1 MKTLTEKNIYRLIV
15 EGKLAEYL
23 IKNGNKVKI
32 YPSNKQIKTYY
43 VRYENNI
50 GYTGLIYDKEDFN
63 VIKNI
68 PLPLYCIS
76 TN

>member
-32 YPSNKQIKTYY
+32 YPSNKQIKTY
-43 VRYENNI
+43 
-50 GYTGLIYDKEDFN
+50 
-63 VIKNI
+63 
-68 PLPLYCIS
+68 
-76 TN
+76 

>member
-1 MKTLTEKNIYRLIV
+1 MNILTTREIYRLII
-15 EGKLAEYL
+15 EGKMADYL
-23 IKNGNKVKI
+23 IKNGIKVQK
-32 YPSNKQIKTYY
+32 YSSNKQIKTYY

-50 GYTGLIYDKEDFN
+50 GYTGLIRDKEDFN

-68 PLPLYCIS
+68 PLPLYSIS